1 MPYLKAEGSAR
12 IEVTGVAIPSEWIP
26 IAIGLG
32 CAGLIAIIIAIAVY
46 ESEKRRLMMYMVAA
60 K

>member
-1 MPYLKAEGSAR
+1 M
-12 IEVTGVAIPSEWIP
+12 IEVTGAVAPSEWVP

-32 CAGLIAIIIAIAVY
+32 CAGLIAIIIAIAVH
-46 ESEKRRLMMYMVAA
+46 EFEKRRLTMSMA